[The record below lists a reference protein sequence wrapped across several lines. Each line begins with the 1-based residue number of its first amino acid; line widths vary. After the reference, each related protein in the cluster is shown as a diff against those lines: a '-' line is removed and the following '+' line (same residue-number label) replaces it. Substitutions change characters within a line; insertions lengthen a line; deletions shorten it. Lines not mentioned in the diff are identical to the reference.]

1 MAGIGDNSI
10 AADQLRLYLERV
22 ENISRDIDDLKSDVK
37 DVYTEAKAMGY
48 DTKIMR
54 KLVAL
59 RKMDQAARIEAQML
73 LETYAA
79 AIGLDLI

>member
-1 MAGIGDNSI
+1 MSGLGDNSV
-10 AADQLRLYLERV
+10 AADQLRLLIERI
-22 ENISRDIDDLKSDVK
+22 ERLSEERQGISGDVK